1 MRQKNPNEKTFFL
14 KSTTKEEVEDHLK
27 LKKEN
32 KAIGLNSVPTKILKN
47 YRKIMS
53 QTLTDLLN
61 LVLHNGTFPDVCKI
75 AKIIPLH
82 KNGSSLY

>member
-14 KSTTKEEVEDHLK
+14 KPTTKEEVEDHLK

-32 KAIGLNSVPTKILKN
+32 KAIGLNSVPTKIFKSF
-47 YRKIMS
+47 RKIML
-53 QTLTDLLN
+53 QTLADLLN

-82 KNGSSLY
+82 KKGSSLY